1 MAKIIISCAVT
12 GAIHTPSMSEHL
24 PITPEQIAAE
34 SIAAAEAGA
43 AIIHLH
49 ARDPND
55 GRPTPDPAVFMQ
67 FLPRIKQSTDAVV
80 NITTGGGLGMTLDER
95 LAAPLLASRY
105 ISEPLSL
112 DRLAECAPGTLGH
125 GYRRFILDNK
135 LEANLGRNYRK
146 FNEELT
152 SSGKLD
158 RLPPDLS
165 YMMVRGFQIHDFLHV
180 LTGYEATNWG
190 ELALAAF
197 YLAQLR
203 FPYHAMRVAVTAA
216 HMAFVRP
223 GLIVDAMDAFV
234 DGWSYGRSARNLNF
248 ERWEDELDTP
258 LDELR
263 ARMNLNRTK
272 LAA

>member
-1 MAKIIISCAVT
+1 MAGAEIIDR
-12 GAIHTPSMSEHL
+12 EF
-24 PITPEQIAAE
+24 AAKFLR
-34 SIAAAEAGA
+34 AADAPLDYGVYLLFHDWWAEAPQQ
-43 AIIHLH
+43 AIE
-49 ARDPND
+49 AYSR
-55 GRPTPDPAVFMQ
+55 
-67 FLPRIKQSTDAVV
+67 
-80 NITTGGGLGMTLDER
+80 E
-95 LAAPLLASRY
+95 LASIPEAGPLLASRY

-125 GYRRFILDNK
+125 AYRRFILDNK
-135 LEANLGRNYRK
+135 LEQNLGRNYRK

-234 DGWSYGRSARNLNF
+234 DGWSYGRTARNLNF

-258 LDELR
+258 LEVLR
-263 ARMNLNRTK
+263 ARMNLNRVG

>member
-1 MAKIIISCAVT
+1 M
-12 GAIHTPSMSEHL
+12 
-24 PITPEQIAAE
+24 
-34 SIAAAEAGA
+34 AAAQVIDREFAAKFLRAADAPLDYGVYLLFHDWWAEAPQTAIEAYSRELASIPEAG
-43 AIIHLH
+43 
-49 ARDPND
+49 
-55 GRPTPDPAVFMQ
+55 
-67 FLPRIKQSTDAVV
+67 
-80 NITTGGGLGMTLDER
+80 
-95 LAAPLLASRY
+95 PLLASYY

-112 DRLAECAPGTLGH
+112 DRLAQCAPGTLGH
-125 GYRRFILDNK
+125 AYRRFILDNK
-135 LEANLGRNYRK
+135 LEQNLGRNYRK

-152 SSGKLD
+152 SSGQLD

-258 LDELR
+258 LEVLR
-263 ARMNLNRTK
+263 ARMNLNRVGI
-272 LAA
+272 AA

>member
-1 MAKIIISCAVT
+1 MVNPEIINREFAAKF
-12 GAIHTPSMSEHL
+12 L
-24 PITPEQIAAE
+24 RAAD
-34 SIAAAEAGA
+34 APLDYGVYLLFHDWWAEAPQR
-43 AIIHLH
+43 AIE
-49 ARDPND
+49 AYSR
-55 GRPTPDPAVFMQ
+55 
-67 FLPRIKQSTDAVV
+67 
-80 NITTGGGLGMTLDER
+80 E
-95 LAAPLLASRY
+95 LASIPEAQALLASRY

-112 DRLAECAPGTLGH
+112 ERLAECAPGTLGH
-125 GYRRFILDNK
+125 AYWRFIIDNK
-135 LEANLGRNYRK
+135 LEQNLGRNYRK

-158 RLPPDLS
+158 RLPADLS

-180 LTGYEATNWG
+180 LTGYEATDWG

-203 FPYHAMRVAVTAA
+203 FPYHAMRVAVTTA

-234 DGWSYGRSARNLNF
+234 DGWSYGRRAHNLNF

-258 LDELR
+258 LEVLR
-263 ARMNLNRTK
+263 ARMNLNRVGI
-272 LAA
+272 AA

>member
-1 MAKIIISCAVT
+1 MAGAEIINR
-12 GAIHTPSMSEHL
+12 EF
-24 PITPEQIAAE
+24 AAKFLR
-34 SIAAAEAGA
+34 AADAPLDYGVYLLFHDWWAEAPQQ
-43 AIIHLH
+43 AIE
-49 ARDPND
+49 AYSR
-55 GRPTPDPAVFMQ
+55 
-67 FLPRIKQSTDAVV
+67 
-80 NITTGGGLGMTLDER
+80 E
-95 LAAPLLASRY
+95 LASIPEAGPLLASRY

-125 GYRRFILDNK
+125 AYRRFILDNK
-135 LEANLGRNYRK
+135 LEQNLGRNYRK

-234 DGWSYGRSARNLNF
+234 DGWSYGRTARNLNF

-258 LDELR
+258 LEVLR
-263 ARMNLNRTK
+263 ARMNLNRVG

>member
-1 MAKIIISCAVT
+1 MT
-12 GAIHTPSMSEHL
+12 
-24 PITPEQIAAE
+24 
-34 SIAAAEAGA
+34 
-43 AIIHLH
+43 
-49 ARDPND
+49 D
-55 GRPTPDPAVFMQ
+55 RPTIDREFAEK
-67 FLPRIKQSTDAVV
+67 FLKSADTPLDYGVYFLFHEWWEKAPQKAIDAYSRELAS
-80 NITTGGGLGMTLDER
+80 IPE
-95 LAAPLLASRY
+95 AAPFIAQRF

-112 DRLAECAPGTLGH
+112 ERLAQCAPGTLGH
-125 GYRRFILDNK
+125 AYRRFILDNK
-135 LEANLGRNYRK
+135 LEQNLGRNYRR

-152 SSGKLD
+152 ASGKLD

-180 LTGYEATNWG
+180 LTGYEATPRG

-216 HMAFVRP
+216 HMAFLRP
-223 GLIVDAMDAFV
+223 GLIVEAMDAFV
-234 DGWSYGRSARNLNF
+234 DGWAYGRVARNLNF

-258 LDELR
+258 LETLR
-263 ARMNLNRTK
+263 ARMGLNRTS

>member
-1 MAKIIISCAVT
+1 MAGAEIINR
-12 GAIHTPSMSEHL
+12 EF
-24 PITPEQIAAE
+24 AAKFLR
-34 SIAAAEAGA
+34 AADAPLDYGVYLLFHDWWAEAPQQ
-43 AIIHLH
+43 AIE
-49 ARDPND
+49 AYSR
-55 GRPTPDPAVFMQ
+55 
-67 FLPRIKQSTDAVV
+67 
-80 NITTGGGLGMTLDER
+80 E
-95 LAAPLLASRY
+95 LASIPEAGPLLASRY

-112 DRLAECAPGTLGH
+112 ERLAECAPGTLGH
-125 GYRRFILDNK
+125 AYRRFILDNK
-135 LEANLGRNYRK
+135 LEQNLGRNYRK

-234 DGWSYGRSARNLNF
+234 DGWSYGRTARNLNF

-258 LDELR
+258 LEVLR
-263 ARMNLNRTK
+263 ARMNLNRVG

>member
-1 MAKIIISCAVT
+1 MAGAEIIDR
-12 GAIHTPSMSEHL
+12 EF
-24 PITPEQIAAE
+24 AAKFLR
-34 SIAAAEAGA
+34 AADAPLDYGVYLLFHDWWAEAPQQ
-43 AIIHLH
+43 AIE
-49 ARDPND
+49 AYSR
-55 GRPTPDPAVFMQ
+55 
-67 FLPRIKQSTDAVV
+67 
-80 NITTGGGLGMTLDER
+80 E
-95 LAAPLLASRY
+95 LASIPEAGSLLASRY

-125 GYRRFILDNK
+125 AYRRFILDNK
-135 LEANLGRNYRK
+135 LEQNLGRNYRK

-234 DGWSYGRSARNLNF
+234 DGWSYGRTARNLNF

-258 LDELR
+258 LEVLR
-263 ARMNLNRTK
+263 ARMNLNRVG

>member
-1 MAKIIISCAVT
+1 MAGGPVIDRDFAEKF
-12 GAIHTPSMSEHL
+12 L
-24 PITPEQIAAE
+24 LAAD
-34 SIAAAEAGA
+34 APLDYGVYLLFHDWWAEAPQE
-43 AIIHLH
+43 AI
-49 ARDPND
+49 
-55 GRPTPDPAVFMQ
+55 
-67 FLPRIKQSTDAVV
+67 DAYSRELAS
-80 NITTGGGLGMTLDER
+80 IPE
-95 LAAPLLASRY
+95 AAPLLASRF
-105 ISEPLSL
+105 IAEPLSL
-112 DRLAECAPGTLGH
+112 ERLEACAPGTLGH
-125 GYRRFILDNK
+125 AYRRFILDNA
-135 LEANLGRNYRK
+135 LEQNLGRNYRA

-152 SSGKLD
+152 RSGKLD

-203 FPYHAMRVAVTAA
+203 FPYHAMRVAVTTA

-234 DGWSYGRSARNLNF
+234 DGWSFGRSASNLNF

-258 LDELR
+258 LEVLR
-263 ARMNLNRTK
+263 ARMKLNRVRT
-272 LAA
+272 AA